1 MESPPPPGRVLRFGP
16 FEVDRRTGELR
27 KRGIR
32 LSLQEQPFRILTALL
47 EEPGE
52 VVSREALCRRLWP
65 EGTFVDFEH
74 SLNAAVR
81 RLRVTLGDQ
90 AETPRF
96 IETVH
101 RRGYRF
107 LASNEV
113 FPRRQL
119 PSTTRAPGTRVRL
132 AVLPFVSFAAGER
145 HDVFTEGLTDETIT
159 QLARV
164 SPPQV
169 GVLAR
174 TSVMRLLGSEQ
185 GAAEVG
191 RVLGADYLLEGSVR
205 REGDR
210 VRIIAQLVESHEETH
225 LWAATFE
232 GLIGDGLT
240 LQMEVADQIARGVT
254 EALAETTRIA
264 VGF

>member
-1 MESPPPPGRVLRFGP
+1 METPPPPGHVLRFGP

-101 RRGYRF
+101 RRGYRL

-113 FPRRQL
+113 FPRPQP
-119 PSTTRAPGTRVRL
+119 PSTPRTRVRL
-132 AVLPFVSFAAGER
+132 AVLPFVTFAAGER

-164 SPPQV
+164 SPAQV

-240 LQMEVADQIARGVT
+240 LQMEVADQIARGVA
-254 EALAETTRIA
+254 EALGETTRTA